1 MATLEIGR
9 PQLTLEAFQRI
20 PEGPPYY
27 EFEDGELVLMSSPTM
42 EHQNIMGLLFACL
55 YAFLRKN
62 RLGRVAMDLDVYL
75 PDGRVYIPDLSFVAQ
90 DIIGMISPV
99 DQKIHGAPTMV
110 AEIVSGDAAR
120 DRIHKFQ
127 VYFENSVTWYWLV
140 TQSLE
145 IEEYHRTPQGYMR
158 TASVAAGEVFRPQVF
173 PGLEIDLRE
182 LLGDEEEGVGEKME
196 QTK

>member
-27 EFEDGELVLMSSPTM
+27 EFEDGELVPMSSPTM
-42 EHQNIMGLLFACL
+42 ERQNIMGLLFACL

-99 DQKIHGAPTMV
+99 DQSCRSEDSWRSHYGG
-110 AEIVSGDAAR
+110 GDR
-120 DRIHKFQ
+120 F
-127 VYFENSVTWYWLV
+127 L
-140 TQSLE
+140 
-145 IEEYHRTPQGYMR
+145 
-158 TASVAAGEVFRPQVF
+158 
-173 PGLEIDLRE
+173 
-182 LLGDEEEGVGEKME
+182 
-196 QTK
+196 

>member
-1 MATLEIGR
+1 MATLEIGNQR
-9 PQLTLEAFQRI
+9 MTLEEFQKLH
-20 PEGPPYY
+20 EGPPYY
-27 EFEDGELVLMSSPTM
+27 EFEEGDLILMSSPTL
-42 EHQNIMGLLFACL
+42 EHQNIMGLLFAFL

-62 RLGRVAMDLDVYL
+62 RFGRIAMDLDVYL
-75 PDGRVYIPDLSFVAQ
+75 PDGRVYIPDLTFVAQ
-90 DIIGMISPV
+90 DKIGMISPV

-127 VYFENSVTWYWLV
+127 VYFENGIPWYWLV

-145 IEEYHRTPQGYMR
+145 IEEYHWTPQGYVR
-158 TASVAAGEVFRPQVF
+158 AASVAAGEVFRPQVF

-182 LLGDEEEGVGEKME
+182 LLGDEEEASEKIE
-196 QTK
+196 TQTK